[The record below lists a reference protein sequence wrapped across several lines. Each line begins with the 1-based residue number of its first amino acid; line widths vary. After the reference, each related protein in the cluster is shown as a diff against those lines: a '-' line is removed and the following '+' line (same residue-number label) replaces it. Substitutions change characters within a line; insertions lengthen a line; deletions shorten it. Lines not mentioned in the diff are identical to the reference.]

1 MAQTDEPYAQG
12 TSPIASLRAILH
24 DYIFSVGI
32 FRELLQNS
40 DDAGASKQI
49 FVLDRRTHSS
59 ERLYHPKLADAQG
72 PALLAF
78 NDAVFKPEDWEALK
92 NQYES
97 SKVDDSSKIGK
108 YGVGFRSVFHIT
120 DCPQVLSDKFLA
132 VFDPLY
138 AHMDRPGAKF
148 NVMEVAANFHGQ
160 LAPFE
165 WFWEPNW
172 TGTCFKGTV
181 VRCPLRKTPSRI
193 SNQVV
198 SPAQIHKLFTDF
210 IERELDILLLF
221 LSHIKEIEI
230 HDVDSSGKA
239 TCLAKLSMARSEATS
254 TPGMHTHKA
263 TTMTIHKGV
272 THEKTWRIS
281 RSTFSQ
287 AEAVQR
293 LSATSSG
300 NTDGVLD
307 RVLQE
312 HKLLPEIGIAAD
324 VSAQRPDSVSTRLF
338 TYLPLPVFTRYPV
351 HIHALFAINRQR
363 NELRNPRE
371 IGVNPG
377 TTDHILIEWNKLLF
391 NRYIPEAWK
400 IFMETAICLDNVA
413 NVFTLWPPSQAAS
426 GNIGLYAPLFAKDF
440 LRSVLD
446 TQASVWPVFRQNH
459 EMPLV
464 YESLDQLITV
474 EPGTLDTVLRSLTKI
489 GLQLTCPPRYVFDL
503 IKAHGRNAVL
513 TPEVANTYLRK
524 HLDVLAQASEKELNT
539 ILEYLL
545 STREVLNL
553 VGLPLV
559 PLASG
564 IRVSLELA
572 GPQAS
577 KIYTILTRQEFDAF
591 GSCDDEA
598 IPLEK
603 IPMVARSTFHT
614 APEKLN
620 VEALQVPRIIHYLT
634 LYPNRLGLDL
644 SVARTDPRASK
655 WLSNFWVWM
664 NKYPGKMELFPQ
676 ICHLFLLPSMHGLRK
691 AEAPLFQA
699 RNESPLFVKPLS
711 SLGVPFL
718 DEAFDIS
725 AYSVLMHYGL
735 LTRII
740 DIHALLNSIPLDR
753 SPVFSANDC
762 TMILKLLAQ
771 SVNSSYD
778 ARGQFSDAQRRKL
791 RQLPIYP
798 VLGLSTGRNVAP
810 DLETVWTS
818 IPEGRV
824 VKSISD
830 RPPFVPIIDGLIFVG
845 LNSIAPNLLKHLEP
859 EKPASFTN
867 IELLELAIN
876 DFTSQSP
883 QLQAAALAFVV
894 QNKSKIPP
902 YLLDNIK
909 CTEFVRVL
917 DGSLRRPDE
926 VVNPQSTIASLFDG
940 RKDRPRMESRSEEAI
955 VKSLASLDLMKAK
968 LTLEVVKERIG
979 YLSANHSSADA
990 LALSHA
996 LLSLIAKTNLDFSK
1010 LALDREECWLP
1021 TAHGVRSPKECRDA
1035 IQHSRYLFDRV
1046 LALVEGYSIPASL
1059 KSALGWDQFVETD
1072 VLIRQ
1077 LDKVLG
1083 ECGDTFDCVVE
1094 VIKELSLRNYDE
1106 HIEIL
1111 KAVTKDRKWVPTTNR
1126 GKELSDAMYA
1136 TFMDPIPDSGFSH
1149 ILDISPNA
1157 EQLLRK
1163 LGCQDRPSVT
1173 AINARLR
1180 SYESKQGEHLSPVV
1194 LKVVCNLLRSL
1205 PKEIPDE
1212 ERSTIL
1218 IPDSR
1223 GCLRS
1228 LASVLY
1234 NDIGENTKLLPP
1246 DADSIAHPD
1255 IDESL
1260 AQRLGIKRLGLKY
1273 ADLQIPL
1280 GRRMGE
1286 TPVTTVRKNLNQH
1299 YNIKQFPTEFLANA
1313 ADAHATQFALLAN
1326 DCYPRHLEG
1335 QHALSQK
1342 MASFCTCPSLIVYNN
1357 AMFSAKDFEGICET
1371 SIGGKASQAD
1381 TIGRFGL
1388 GALTMFYFTEL
1399 AIIVSGLQVLFINPS
1414 KAHLPI
1420 SEHAMLLSL
1429 SYVRKFYPAHFAC
1442 IDGLFG
1448 FDLNSTDEY
1457 NGTIFIL
1464 PLRQMEH
1471 CAGAVDSVIFTDFWD
1486 VGKIEHEVH
1495 DYFRDLAPNCLF
1507 FTKIEVID
1515 ARLRNAGGIE
1525 DVSWQF
1531 HATRTEQSAEG
1542 MHRRIDVNI
1551 RGLSS
1556 TTSWKVVSRS
1566 VARDQIPSEVLAIQ
1580 DTKRML
1586 VVQMAIPCNVPV
1598 SNTPFQFFAI
1608 LPLGMTT
1615 SLPMHI
1621 SAPFILSPDR
1631 RGIRH
1636 DEYGNPESEYNIWLL
1651 SHVVPDLYFFALE
1664 QLIKIRDVRPLFP
1677 GLDRGKEDTFSRLV
1691 VDGFYSKLKT
1701 STRSIFSSAIGP
1713 LVILTPQITVLSE
1726 HEPPSVKRA
1735 LSLLGSSNIVTL
1747 PGPIR
1752 ELAIKAGLAR
1762 VDPAFVKEEI
1772 LRGGTTWITDE
1783 LSEDFK
1789 IIEDIV
1795 EYLTDKGQSA
1805 GHVLGLQLIPLEDGT
1820 FGTIGDKN
1828 WQSRYFVWKPKT
1840 TGKPHNF
1847 DPRHFVHPKFKAKDL
1862 LKLDL
1867 NVGPLDPAG
1876 MKQFFEERF
1885 FNLSFGDVG
1894 DIISSINADEWV
1906 DEFWTSWEEYE
1917 RLGLKYA
1924 DISQYAVV
1932 PTLQQGRCVS
1942 LEQCKSGAVLIV
1954 AGTAREK
1961 VAVRVIL
1968 NALGV
1973 DVIRPDDD
1981 PTPPALRSILQL
1993 PEFPPLKF
2001 ETFLSRISSFQ
2012 DLIPDKF
2019 SQLEPGLA
2027 DAFATWAR
2035 NEVAPNIQDDL
2046 LSVAQELPIWMSALS
2061 GSGTELRSASA
2072 VHCLPDALSREVAA
2086 EFLNVPVSSS
2096 PSLKHLKGPSISFS
2110 EIQNYLALP
2119 ASLNEEQLTSY
2130 KRFLEIW
2137 LINLPNSSTDPIQI
2151 PTPDLTI
2158 RYSNDLYAR
2167 HQLFLAAFGDASP
2180 NFVHPDFRDLE
2191 PKLSGHGLRNE
2202 NDLDAMIFQDCVAS
2216 RDLTQGEDRVARA
2229 VVLFDTYC
2237 TQLPLRVAADDQTS
2251 WRLLDDLAFVPR
2263 RMEDSRRLEQGA
2275 NQPGLEIPDTVT
2287 DLEEIVS
2294 PNELVRQEFEAI
2306 AWSQR
2311 ASFLEQPHQRVLVAH
2326 PGLGKPS
2333 FTEVL
2338 AHLCYLA
2345 SLREVSSA
2353 QRRVLL
2359 HDLEATYRF
2368 MNDNAG
2374 FLQENPQETASVI
2387 ERLREEK
2394 LFLNVDDPA
2403 TTSNWLWDN
2412 ADSLAFVD
2420 ADDEHSSI
2428 RSVREFLKPF
2438 EKILLASGV
2447 VKVHHPVPMP
2457 KNENAADDSSR
2468 KLRGMYNGFQEL
2480 RRKKVLVDVVFIGY
2494 EQDEDEDE
2502 SLVAHRVFLAV
2513 SSDYFADTFS
2523 SGFEESLDGSPES
2536 PIPLNVSGHSRK
2548 CVRLVLDF
2556 IYTNRFVVDNF
2567 SLDLLLSIL
2576 ELSHYWR
2583 VTDLF
2588 EDVQRQIV
2596 NRKLINPDTL
2606 ERIRALAERLNAE
2619 GLLQRAE
2626 EYSKT
2631 NEAYIRKL
2639 QDRRGS

>member
-1 MAQTDEPYAQG
+1 MDEPYAQG
-12 TSPIASLRAILH
+12 TSPIASLRAILQ

-59 ERLYHPKLADAQG
+59 ERLYHPKLSDAQG

-78 NDAVFKPEDWEALK
+78 NNAVFKPEDWEALK
-92 NQYES
+92 NQHES

-120 DCPQVLSDKFLA
+120 DCPQILSDQFLA
-132 VFDPLY
+132 IFDPLC
-138 AHMDRPGAKF
+138 ANMDRPGAKI
-148 NVMEVAANFHGQ
+148 NVMDVSANSHGQ
-160 LAPFE
+160 LTAFE

-181 VRCPLRKTPSRI
+181 VRCPLRKTASRI

-198 SPAQIHKLFTDF
+198 SPAQIYKLFNDF
-210 IERELDILLLF
+210 IERELDISLLF

-230 HDVDSSGKA
+230 YDVDSSGKA
-239 TCLAKLSMARSEATS
+239 TCLAKLSMARSEENLM
-254 TPGMHTHKA
+254 PGTCTHAA
-263 TTMTIHKGV
+263 TTTTIHKGV

-287 AEAVQR
+287 AEAVQQ
-293 LSATSSG
+293 LSAASSG

-307 RVLQE
+307 RVLTE

-324 VSAQRPDSVSTRLF
+324 VSTRHPDSVSTRLF

-400 IFMETAICLDNVA
+400 IFMETVIRWDNVA
-413 NVFTLWPPSQAAS
+413 NVFVLWPPAQAAS
-426 GNIGLYAPLFAKDF
+426 GNIGLYAPSFAKDF
-440 LRSVLD
+440 LRSIID
-446 TQASVWPVFRQNH
+446 TRASVWPVFRQNH

-464 YESLDQLITV
+464 YKSLDLLIAV
-474 EPGTLDTVLRSLTKI
+474 EPGTLDTVLRSLTKN

-503 IKAHGRNAVL
+503 IKAHGGNAVL

-524 HLDVLAQASEKELNT
+524 HVAVLAQTSEKELNT

-559 PLASG
+559 PLANG
-564 IRVSLELA
+564 IRVALEPA
-572 GPQAS
+572 GPQVS
-577 KIYTILTRQEFDAF
+577 QVYTILTRQEFNAF
-591 GSCDDEA
+591 GSCDGEA

-603 IPMVARSTFHT
+603 IPMVAQSTFLT
-614 APEKLN
+614 APGKLN

-634 LYPNRLGLDL
+634 LYPNRLDLDL
-644 SVARTDPRASK
+644 SVARTDSRASK
-655 WLSNFWVWM
+655 WLSTFWVWM
-664 NKYPGKMELFPQ
+664 NKYPGKNELFPQ
-676 ICHLFLLPSMHGLRK
+676 IRHLYLLPSKHGLRK

-699 RNESPLFVKPLS
+699 RNESPLFVNPLS

-735 LTRII
+735 LARII
-740 DIHALLNSIPLDR
+740 DIHALLDSIPLKH
-753 SPVFSANDC
+753 SNALPAEEC
-762 TMILKLLAQ
+762 TKVLKLLAQ
-771 SVNSSYD
+771 SANSSCD
-778 ARGQFSDAQRRKL
+778 ARGQFSEAQRRKL
-791 RQLPIYP
+791 KQLPIYP
-798 VLGLSTGRNVAP
+798 VLGLSAHRSVAP
-810 DLETVWTS
+810 DIETVWTS
-818 IPEGRV
+818 IPEGRA
-824 VKSISD
+824 VKSIFD
-830 RPPFVPIIDGLIFVG
+830 KPPFVPIIDGLVFVG
-845 LNSIAPNLLKHLEP
+845 LNTIAPSLLKHLEP
-859 EKPASFTN
+859 EKPVSFTN

-902 YLLDNIK
+902 YFLENIK
-909 CTEFVRVL
+909 CTEFVHVL
-917 DGSLRRPDE
+917 DGSQRQPDA
-926 VVNPQSTIASLFDG
+926 VVNPESSIAPLFRG
-940 RKDRPRMESRSEEAI
+940 LNNRPRIETSSEKVI
-955 VKSLASLDLMKAK
+955 VQSLASLGLMKAK

-979 YLSANHSSADA
+979 YISASHSSAHA
-990 LALSHA
+990 LALSQA

-1010 LALDREECWLP
+1010 LALDREERWLP
-1021 TAHGVRSPKECRDA
+1021 AAHGVHSPKECHDA
-1035 IQHSRYLFDRV
+1035 FLHSRYLFDRV

-1059 KSALGWDQFVETD
+1059 RSALGWDQPIETD
-1072 VLIRQ
+1072 VLIHQ
-1077 LDKVLG
+1077 LDRVLG
-1083 ECGDTFDCVVE
+1083 ERGDIFDCVVE
-1094 VIKELSLRNYDE
+1094 VIKELSLRDCEE
-1106 HIEIL
+1106 HTERL
-1111 KAVTKDRKWVPTTNR
+1111 KVLTKDRKWVPTTNR
-1126 GKELSDAMYA
+1126 GKELSEAMYA

-1157 EQLLRK
+1157 ELLLRK

-1180 SYESKQGEHLSPVV
+1180 SYESKQSEHLSPVV

-1223 GCLRS
+1223 SCLRP
-1228 LASVLY
+1228 LA
-1234 NDIGENTKLLPP
+1234 N
-1246 DADSIAHPD
+1246 ADSIVHPD

-1273 ADLQIPL
+1273 ADLHIPL

-1286 TPVTTVRKNLNQH
+1286 TPVTTVRKNLKQH

-1313 ADAHATQFALLAN
+1313 ADAHATQFTLLAN
-1326 DCYPRHLEG
+1326 DCYPRYLEG

-1342 MASFCTCPSLIVYNN
+1342 MALFCTCPSLIVYNN
-1357 AMFSAKDFEGICET
+1357 AMFSPKDFEGICET
-1371 SIGGKASQAD
+1371 SIGGKAGQVD

-1388 GALTMFYFTEL
+1388 GALTMFYFTE
-1399 AIIVSGLQVLFINPS
+1399 
-1414 KAHLPI
+1414 
-1420 SEHAMLLSL
+1420 
-1429 SYVRKFYPAHFAC
+1429 
-1442 IDGLFG
+1442 
-1448 FDLNSTDEY
+1448 
-1457 NGTIFIL
+1457 TIFIL
-1464 PLRQMEH
+1464 PLRRMEH
-1471 CAGAVDSVIFTDFWD
+1471 CAGVVDSVIFTDFWD
-1486 VGKIEHEVH
+1486 VGRIEREVH

-1515 ARLRNAGGIE
+1515 ARLRHAGAIE

-1531 HATRTEQSAEG
+1531 HATRTEQSREG
-1542 MHRRIDVNI
+1542 TYRRTDVNI

-1556 TTSWKVVSRS
+1556 KTSWKVVRRS
-1566 VARDQIPSEVLAIQ
+1566 VARDQIPSDVLSIQ
-1580 DTKRML
+1580 DSKRMP
-1586 VVQMAIPCNVPV
+1586 VVQMAIPCNAPI

-1608 LPLGMTT
+1608 LPLGITT

-1621 SAPFILSPDR
+1621 SASFILSPDR

-1636 DEYGNPESEYNIWLL
+1636 DEYGNPESSYNIWLL
-1651 SHVVPDLYFFALE
+1651 SQVIPDLYLFALE
-1664 QLIKIRDVRPLFP
+1664 QIIRIRDVRPLFP

-1691 VDGFYSKLKT
+1691 VDGFYSTLKT
-1701 STRSIFSSAIGP
+1701 STRSIFSSDSS
-1713 LVILTPQITVLSE
+1713 VILTPQTAVISE

-1735 LSLLGSSNIVTL
+1735 LSIIGSSNIVTL

-1772 LRGGTTWITDE
+1772 SGKGTTWITNE

-1789 IIEDIV
+1789 ILEDIV

-1805 GHVLGLQLIPLEDGT
+1805 ERVLGLQLVPLEDGT
-1820 FGTIGDKN
+1820 FGTIEDKN
-1828 WQSRYFVWKPKT
+1828 WHSRYFVWKPKI
-1840 TGKPHNF
+1840 TGMPHNF
-1847 DPRHFVHPKFKAKDL
+1847 EPRHFVHPKFKAKDL

-1867 NVGPLDPAG
+1867 NIGPLDPAS
-1876 MKQFFEERF
+1876 MKRFFEDRF
-1885 FNLSFGDVG
+1885 FSLDFGDMG
-1894 DIISSINADEWV
+1894 DIVGPIEADEWV
-1906 DEFWTSWEEYE
+1906 HAFWTSWEEYE

-1924 DISQYAVV
+1924 DISQYALV
-1932 PTLQQGRCVS
+1932 PTIQHGRCVS
-1942 LEQCKSGAVLIV
+1942 LEQCKNGAVLTV

-1961 VAVRVIL
+1961 IAMRAVLDV
-1968 NALGV
+1968 LGV
-1973 DVIRPDDD
+1973 DV
-1981 PTPPALRSILQL
+1981 S

-2001 ETFLSRISSFQ
+2001 ETFLFRISSFQ
-2012 DLIPDKF
+2012 DLIADKF
-2019 SQLEPGLA
+2019 SQLESGLV
-2027 DAFATWAR
+2027 DSFATWAR
-2035 NEVAPNIQDDL
+2035 SEIGPNIPDHL
-2046 LSVAQELPIWMSALS
+2046 LPVAQQLPIWPSTFS
-2061 GSGTELRSASA
+2061 GSGTELRPAST

-2096 PSLKHLKGPSISFS
+2096 PSLKHLKGLNISFS
-2110 EIQNYLALP
+2110 EIQNYLVLP

-2137 LINLPNSSTDPIQI
+2137 LNNLPNSSTDPIAV

-2167 HQLFLAAFGDASP
+2167 HQLFLAAFGDTSP

-2191 PKLSGHGLRNE
+2191 AKLSGHGLKNE
-2202 NDLDAMIFQDCVAS
+2202 NDLDSMMFQDCVAS

-2237 TQLPLRVAADDQTS
+2237 TQLPLRVLADDQTS

-2326 PGLGKPS
+2326 PSLGKPS
-2333 FTEVL
+2333 FGEVL
-2338 AHLCYLA
+2338 AHLRYLA
-2345 SLREVSSA
+2345 SLRDLSGA
-2353 QRRVLL
+2353 QRRILL
-2359 HDLEATYRF
+2359 HDIESTYRF
-2368 MNDNAG
+2368 MNNNTDPENA
-2374 FLQENPQETASVI
+2374 ASIV
-2387 ERLREEK
+2387 EKLREEK

-2403 TTSNWLWDN
+2403 TTSNWQWDN

-2420 ADDEHSSI
+2420 VDDEQGSI

-2447 VKVHHPVPMP
+2447 VKVQHPMP
-2457 KNENAADDSSR
+2457 MPRNESATDESSR
-2468 KLRGMYNGFQEL
+2468 KLRGMYDGFQEL

-2494 EQDEDEDE
+2494 EQDEEEDE
-2502 SLVAHRVFLAV
+2502 PLVAHRVFLAV

-2523 SGFEESLDGSPES
+2523 SGFEESLDGSAES
-2536 PIPLNVSGHSRK
+2536 PIPLDVSEHSRK

-2556 IYTNRFVVDNF
+2556 IYTNKFVVDNLT
-2567 SLDLLLSIL
+2567 LDLLLDIL
-2576 ELSHYWR
+2576 KLSHYWR
-2583 VTDLF
+2583 VTNLF

-2596 NRKLINPDTL
+2596 NRRLINPDTL
-2606 ERIRALAERLNAE
+2606 ERIRAMAERLNAE
-2619 GLLQRAE
+2619 GLLQRTE
-2626 EYSKT
+2626 EYSTT